1 MTAIAHA
8 AAKRLF
14 RIQYVSDLHLEQYD
28 KLAFPLVLTPAA
40 RYLAL
45 AGDIGQPRSAV
56 FRSFLDYA
64 SRNWDRV
71 FYVAGNHEYYA
82 RRSADKWKYHA
93 PTDMF
98 ETQEE
103 LKTIC
108 RAFSNVHF
116 LHHDSASIYL
126 PDENVAVIGTTLWS
140 HIPTDLR
147 ERASSEMNDYHL
159 IPIKTETGV
168 RPLSPA
174 DTNELHA
181 KEQGMLEAQ
190 IDYWGFQKAQVV
202 VITHHMPS
210 YSVVSPRYENHP
222 LNCCF
227 ASHCDGLMKPHV
239 RAWIYGHTHNAAS
252 ASFNRTLCVVNA
264 RGYLRE
270 TVPGFSRE
278 AWLEFPIKYSEESEC
293 GSDELAAA
301 AAGIRS
307 PYLNKLAADEDI
319 EFM

>member
-1 MTAIAHA
+1 MTALA

-14 RIQYVSDLHLEQYD
+14 RIQYVSDLHLEHYE
-28 KLAFPLVLTPAA
+28 KLAFPLVVTPAA

-82 RRSADKWKYHA
+82 SSTADKWKYSA
-93 PTDMF
+93 PADMF

-108 RAFSNVHF
+108 KAFSNVHF
-116 LHHDSASIYL
+116 LHHDNPSIYL
-126 PDENVAVIGTTLWS
+126 PEENVTVIGSTLWS
-140 HIPTDLR
+140 QIPADFT
-147 ERASSEMNDYHL
+147 ESAAAGMNDYHL
-159 IPIKTETGV
+159 IPIKERSTLRT
-168 RPLSPA
+168 LTPA

-181 KEQGMLEAQ
+181 KEREMLEAQ
-190 IDYWGFQKAQVV
+190 IDYWGYQKAQVV

-210 YSVVSPRYENHP
+210 YSLVSPRYENHP
-222 LNCCF
+222 LTCCF

-239 RAWIYGHTHNAAS
+239 RAWIYGHTHNVANAS
-252 ASFNRTLCVVNA
+252 MKHTLCVVNA
-264 RGYLRE
+264 RGYMRE
-270 TVPGFSRE
+270 AVPGFSRE
-278 AWLEFPIKYSEESEC
+278 AWLEFPIKHTDDTAEC

-307 PYLNKLAADEDI
+307 PYLKHLSAGKDI
-319 EFM
+319 EFV